1 MDVIISGIDGE
12 DHENVMDSI
21 DNSKVVNPQWTKFE
35 IGIGRQENKFQV
47 ILNQIIRNMESIN
60 LYK

>member
-12 DHENVMDSI
+12 DHENVLDSI
-21 DNSKVVNPQWTKFE
+21 DKTKVADPQWTKFE

-47 ILNQIIRNMESIN
+47 ILN
-60 LYK
+60 LYELDNEEYYK